1 MTSNHAIWVAS
12 SAIDPTGTRAAN
24 RRMPGRREWSRG
36 RLTGNSSGD
45 HVKNRAAGQIS
56 GVRADGEHGADISV
70 R

>member
-24 RRMPGRREWSRG
+24 RRMPGRRESSRG

-45 HVKNRAAGQIS
+45 HVKNRAA
-56 GVRADGEHGADISV
+56 
-70 R
+70 